1 MQQQLNLTESIAEF
15 VQQPSWKEI
24 LLDLIHSN
32 NMNPWEVD
40 LSEITEKYIQKIK
53 TMQSMDLRIPAN
65 VILAS
70 SILLKFKTLSLMIK
84 EEEAQVDERVEI
96 PKIEEEIPEL
106 VFKPNSQR
114 SRRVTIDELV
124 KAVEEVLNDQ
134 IKPRQQPMPKT
145 FNITIPTENVNTIIK
160 RIYGK
165 MTSLKDEKNLLLFS
179 QLKETSEKE
188 NYVKNLLPLMH
199 LIQDRKVNAWQE
211 DLFGEI
217 IIQIL

>member
-114 SRRVTIDELV
+114 SRRITIDELV